1 MIIGFIGLLYLT
13 LEKMTKEFTTILSV
27 KKNSS
32 GDPLIK
38 IGGRK

>member
-1 MIIGFIGLLYLT
+1 LVLLDLLYLT
-13 LEKMTKEFTTILSV
+13 LEKMTKEFTTLLSV

-32 GDPLIK
+32 GDPLKK